1 MDAHQVFQQLNNLR
15 GRDQNLF
22 ERVIAELMAIIPN
35 FEYNIF
41 TMYFVNN
48 ISETWISNPEI
59 LLERYHIWVQ
69 EWELYMVQIE
79 SAPSSILESVPSA
92 ILE

>member
-15 GRDQNLF
+15 GRDQALF

-48 ISETWISNPEI
+48 ISEPWISNPEI

-69 EWELYMVQIE
+69 EWELYMAGLE
-79 SAPSSILESVPSA
+79 SASSAILESASSSILE
-92 ILE
+92 

>member
-15 GRDQNLF
+15 GRDQALF

-69 EWELYMVQIE
+69 EWELYMAGLE
-79 SAPSSILESVPSA
+79 SASSSILE
-92 ILE
+92 